1 VTAPM
6 RSARS
11 RIVRRNLRKSL
22 SAIAGCCQ
30 ELSVERAMSL
40 ASQ

>member
-1 VTAPM
+1 VITPTK
-6 RSARS
+6 SARS
-11 RIVRRNLRKSL
+11 RIVLRNLRKSL

-40 ASQ
+40 ASH